1 MNLEGIMLSEMS
13 HIERQILY
21 VFTYIRTLKQ
31 NRSKQVNEHKAETGS
46 EIREQRLSEVRN
58 VDSWVKQENR
68 IKDIQPT
75 NY

>member
-13 HIERQILY
+13 HIERQIMY

-58 VDSWVKQENR
+58 VDSWVK
-68 IKDIQPT
+68 
-75 NY
+75 